1 MREEPAVEKGN
12 SGSRTK
18 SMDTSPKAR
27 EAQGNDRGKVC
38 LVALEAGHSSA
49 GSTITKVNKETQS
62 GFLCSTSQSW
72 CRGCAVETGVRAHSR
87 IQEVR
92 GWGDLE
98 ERSSTGHGMTKG

>member
-49 GSTITKVNKETQS
+49 GSTITKVN
-62 GFLCSTSQSW
+62 
-72 CRGCAVETGVRAHSR
+72 
-87 IQEVR
+87 
-92 GWGDLE
+92 
-98 ERSSTGHGMTKG
+98 